1 VRALMLNGKAYAQ
14 RCLCS
19 TDEWALMGIVE
30 ELKPIFSPKSIAVI
44 GASRS
49 PTKLGFEIL
58 QNILVNGYKGKVIPI
73 NPETPEILGLR
84 ALPSVL
90 AVEEDIDLAIIVV
103 PAEFVPKVMTE
114 CAKKKVKGV
123 IIISSGFGEI
133 GEQGRL
139 LEKEVLDIA
148 KEAGIRVVGPNTLGY
163 KDPIDNL
170 DAAFVF
176 GMPKPG
182 EIALVSQSGALCV
195 GMIYY
200 ANGEHI
206 GLSRVISVG
215 NKADVDDADLIDYL
229 AQDKATK
236 VIAMYIEGIRDGKK
250 FLDAA
255 RRCKKPIVAIKAGRT
270 PAGSAAASTHT
281 GSLSGSDVVYDSA
294 FRQVHIQRAYDVGEL
309 FDYARALAYQPC
321 AKGNRVGIVS
331 NGGGAGIMT
340 ADWCE
345 SIGLKV
351 PGLTKKTRD
360 ALTPHLPSITTARN
374 PLDVTGDARFY
385 RYYVTGGI
393 MLADSNV
400 DALIMTCVHAGIAR
414 PREYVGAVIK
424 LVEENKH
431 LKKPIVACWVGGPE
445 VDEVVQ
451 ELRVK
456 NIPVY
461 PSAMR
466 AAKGVR
472 CLYDEGKRLEHAG
485 RSRSCV
491 T

>member
-1 VRALMLNGKAYAQ
+1 
-14 RCLCS
+14 
-19 TDEWALMGIVE
+19 MGIVD
-30 ELKPIFSPKSIAVI
+30 ELGPIFSPKSIAVV

-58 QNILVNGYKGKVIPI
+58 QNILVNGYKGRVYPI
-73 NPETPEILGLR
+73 NPETPEILGVP
-84 ALPSVL
+84 ALPSVM
-90 AVEEDIDLAIIVV
+90 AVKDDIDLAIIVV
-103 PAEFVPKVMTE
+103 PADFVPKVMTE

-123 IIISSGFGEI
+123 IIISSGFGEV
-133 GEQGRL
+133 GERGKE
-139 LEKEVLDIA
+139 LEREVLDIA
-148 KEAGIRVVGPNTLGY
+148 SAGGMRVVGPNTLGY

-229 AQDKATK
+229 DQDKATK
-236 VIAMYIEGIRDGKK
+236 VIAMYIEGIKDGKK
-250 FLDAA
+250 FLDSA

-270 PAGSAAASTHT
+270 PAGSAATSTHT

-309 FDYARALAYQPC
+309 FDFARALAYQPC
-321 AKGNRVGIVS
+321 SRGNRVGIVS
-331 NGGGAGIMT
+331 NGGGAGIMI

-345 SIGLKV
+345 SIGLVV
-351 PGLTKKTRD
+351 PSLAKKTCD
-360 ALTPHLPSITTARN
+360 ALRPHLPSITTARN
-374 PLDVTGDARFY
+374 PLDVTGDARFH
-385 RYYVTGGI
+385 RYYVTGSI
-393 MLADSNV
+393 VLQDPNV

-431 LKKPIVACWVGGPE
+431 LRKPIVACWVGGPE

-466 AAKGVR
+466 AARAVK
-472 CLYDEGKRLEHAG
+472 CLYDEGRRLEG
-485 RSRSCV
+485 TRSGASCRMK
-491 T
+491 

>member
-1 VRALMLNGKAYAQ
+1 
-14 RCLCS
+14 
-19 TDEWALMGIVE
+19 MGIVE
-30 ELKPIFSPKSIAVI
+30 ELGPIFSPKSIAVI

-49 PTKLGFEIL
+49 PTKLGFEVL
-58 QNILVNGYKGKVIPI
+58 QNIIVNGYRGKVYPI
-73 NPETPEILGLR
+73 NPEAPEILGIR

-90 AVEEDIDLAIIVV
+90 AVKDDIDLAIVVV

-114 CAKKKVKGV
+114 CAKKKVKGA
-123 IIISSGFGEI
+123 IIITSGFGEVS
-133 GEQGRL
+133 ERGRQ
-139 LEKEVLDIA
+139 LEAEVLDIA
-148 KEAGIRVVGPNTLGY
+148 RKGGMRIVGPNTLGY

-176 GMPKPG
+176 GLPKPG

-215 NKADVDDADLIDYL
+215 NKVDVDDADLIDYL
-229 AQDKATK
+229 DRDKATK
-236 VIAMYIEGIRDGKK
+236 VIAMYIEGIKDGKK
-250 FLDAA
+250 FLDSA
-255 RRCKKPIVAIKAGRT
+255 RKCRKPIVVIKAGRT

-294 FRQVHIQRAYDVGEL
+294 FRQVHIQRAYEVGEL
-309 FDYARALAYQPC
+309 FDFARALAYQPC
-321 AKGNRVGIVS
+321 ARGNRVGIVS

-345 SIGLKV
+345 SNGLKV
-351 PGLTKKTRD
+351 PNLAKKTCD
-360 ALTPHLPSITTARN
+360 ALGPHLPPITTARN
-374 PLDVTGDARFY
+374 PLDITGDARFH
-385 RYYVTGGI
+385 RYHVTGSI
-393 MLADSNV
+393 MLADPSI

-424 LVEENKH
+424 LVEENKQ

-466 AAKGVR
+466 AARAVK
-472 CLYDEGKRLEHAG
+472 CLYEESKRLKGTGRAG
-485 RSRSCV
+485 PCKAK
-491 T
+491 

>member
-1 VRALMLNGKAYAQ
+1 
-14 RCLCS
+14 
-19 TDEWALMGIVE
+19 MGTVE
-30 ELKPIFSPKSIAVI
+30 DLRPIFSPKSIAVI

-49 PTKLGFEIL
+49 PMKIGYEIL
-58 QNILVNGYKGKVIPI
+58 QNILVQGYTGKVYPI
-73 NPETPEILGLR
+73 NPETPTIMGLKTQ
-84 ALPSVL
+84 PSVL
-90 AVEEDIDLAIIVV
+90 AVKDDIDLAIIAV

-123 IIISSGFGEI
+123 IVISSGFSETGEK
-133 GEQGRL
+133 GKL
-139 LEKEVLDIA
+139 LEEEVLQIA
-148 KEAGIRVVGPNTLGY
+148 RKGGIRLIGPNTLGY

-176 GMPKPG
+176 GMPRPG
-182 EIALVSQSGALCV
+182 EIALISQSGALCI

-229 AQDKATK
+229 DNDPSTK
-236 VIAMYIEGIRDGKK
+236 VIAMYIEGIKDGKK
-250 FLDAA
+250 FLDSA
-255 RRCKKPIVAIKAGRT
+255 RRCQKPIVAIKAGRT

-281 GSLSGSDVVYDSA
+281 GSLSGSDAVYDSA
-294 FRQVHIQRAYDVGEL
+294 FRQVHIQRAYDVIEL
-309 FDYARALAYQPC
+309 FDFARALAYQPPTLSN
-321 AKGNRVGIVS
+321 KVGIIS
-331 NGGGAGIMT
+331 NGGGAGIMI

-351 PGLTKKTRD
+351 PNLAKKTVE
-360 ALTPHLPSITTARN
+360 ALRPHLPSITSAHN
-374 PLDVTGDARFY
+374 PLDVTGDARFH
-385 RYYVTGGI
+385 RYHATGSI
-393 MLADSNV
+393 MLSDPNV

-424 LVEENKH
+424 LVEEKRN

-466 AAKGVR
+466 AAKAVKS
-472 CLYDEGKRLEHAG
+472 LYDEGRRLEILTKKRQPKDNAG
-485 RSRSCV
+485 N
-491 T
+491 

>member
-1 VRALMLNGKAYAQ
+1 
-14 RCLCS
+14 
-19 TDEWALMGIVE
+19 MGTVE
-30 ELKPIFSPKSIAVI
+30 DLKPIFSPKSIAVI

-49 PTKLGFEIL
+49 PMKIGYEIL
-58 QNILVNGYKGKVIPI
+58 QNILVQGYTGKVYPI
-73 NPETPEILGLR
+73 NPETPMIMGLKTQ
-84 ALPSVL
+84 PSVL
-90 AVEEDIDLAIIVV
+90 AVKDDIDLAIIAV

-123 IIISSGFGEI
+123 IVISSGFGET
-133 GEQGRL
+133 GEKGKL
-139 LEKEVLDIA
+139 LEEEVLQIA
-148 KEAGIRVVGPNTLGY
+148 RKGGMRLIGPNTLGY

-176 GMPKPG
+176 GMPRPG
-182 EIALVSQSGALCV
+182 EIALISQSGALCI

-229 AQDKATK
+229 DNDPSTK
-236 VIAMYIEGIRDGKK
+236 VIAMYIEGIKDGKK
-250 FLDAA
+250 FLDSA
-255 RRCKKPIVAIKAGRT
+255 RRCQKPIVAIKAGRT

-281 GSLSGSDVVYDSA
+281 GSLSGSDAVYDSA
-294 FRQVHIQRAYDVGEL
+294 FKQVHIQRAYDVIEL
-309 FDYARALAYQPC
+309 FDFARALAYQPPTLSN
-321 AKGNRVGIVS
+321 KVGIIS
-331 NGGGAGIMT
+331 NGGGAGIMI

-351 PGLTKKTRD
+351 PNLAKKTVE
-360 ALTPHLPSITTARN
+360 ALLPHLPSITTARN
-374 PLDVTGDARFY
+374 PLDVAGDARFH
-385 RYYVTGGI
+385 RYHATGSI
-393 MLADSNV
+393 MLSDPNV

-424 LVEENKH
+424 LVEEKRN

-466 AAKGVR
+466 AAKAVR
-472 CLYDEGKRLEHAG
+472 SLYDEGRRLEILTKK
-485 RSRSCV
+485 RQPKDNSSN
-491 T
+491 

>member
-1 VRALMLNGKAYAQ
+1 MDGKAYAQ
-14 RCLCS
+14 RRRS
-19 TDEWALMGIVE
+19 SADERTLMGIVE
-30 ELKPIFSPKSIAVI
+30 ELRPIFSPKSIAVI

-58 QNILVNGYKGKVIPI
+58 QNILVSGYKGKVIPI
-73 NPETPEILGLR
+73 NPEAPEILGISS
-84 ALPSVL
+84 LPSVL
-90 AVEEDIDLAIIVV
+90 AVREDIDLAVIVV

-123 IIISSGFGEI
+123 IIISSGFGEV
-133 GEQGRL
+133 GEQGRR
-139 LEKEVLDIA
+139 LEREVLDIA
-148 KEAGIRVVGPNTLGY
+148 RKAGIRVVGPNTLGY

-229 AQDKATK
+229 DQDKATK
-236 VIAMYIEGIRDGKK
+236 IIAMYIEGIKDGKK

-255 RRCKKPIVAIKAGRT
+255 RRCRKPIVAIKAGRT

-294 FRQVHIQRAYDVGEL
+294 FRQVHIQRAFDVGEL

-321 AKGNRVGIVS
+321 AKGNRVGIIS
-331 NGGGAGIMT
+331 NGGGAGIMI

-345 SIGLKV
+345 STGLKV
-351 PGLTKKTRD
+351 PEIAKKTKD
-360 ALTPHLPSITTARN
+360 ALRPHLPPITTARN

-385 RYYVTGGI
+385 RYYVTGSI
-393 MLADSNV
+393 MLADPNV
-400 DALIMTCVHAGIAR
+400 DALIMACVHAGIAR

-424 LVEENKH
+424 LVEENKQ

-466 AAKGVR
+466 AAKAVK
-472 CLYDEGKRLEHAG
+472 CLYEEGKRLESAG
-485 RSRSCV
+485 RSKACKN
-491 T
+491 

>member
-1 VRALMLNGKAYAQ
+1 
-14 RCLCS
+14 
-19 TDEWALMGIVE
+19 MGTVE
-30 ELKPIFSPKSIAVI
+30 DLKPIFSPKSIAVI

-49 PTKLGFEIL
+49 PMKIGYEIL
-58 QNILVNGYKGKVIPI
+58 QNILVQGYTGKVYPI
-73 NPETPEILGLR
+73 NPETPMIMGLKTQ
-84 ALPSVL
+84 PSVL
-90 AVEEDIDLAIIVV
+90 AVKDDIDLAIVAV

-123 IIISSGFGEI
+123 IVISSGFGET
-133 GEQGRL
+133 GEKGKL
-139 LEKEVLDIA
+139 LEEEVLQIA
-148 KEAGIRVVGPNTLGY
+148 RKGGMRLIGPNTLGY

-176 GMPKPG
+176 GMPRPG
-182 EIALVSQSGALCV
+182 EIALISQSGALCI

-229 AQDKATK
+229 DNDPSTK
-236 VIAMYIEGIRDGKK
+236 IIAMYIEGIKDGKK
-250 FLDAA
+250 FLDSA
-255 RRCKKPIVAIKAGRT
+255 RRCQKPIVAIKAGRT

-281 GSLSGSDVVYDSA
+281 GSLSGSDAVYDSA
-294 FRQVHIQRAYDVGEL
+294 FKQVHIQRAYDVIEL
-309 FDYARALAYQPC
+309 FDFARALAYQPPTLSN
-321 AKGNRVGIVS
+321 KVGIIS
-331 NGGGAGIMT
+331 NGGGAGIMI

-351 PGLTKKTRD
+351 PNLSKKTIE
-360 ALTPHLPSITTARN
+360 ALRPHLPSIMSARN
-374 PLDVTGDARFY
+374 PLDVAGDARFH
-385 RYYVTGGI
+385 RYHATGSI
-393 MLADSNV
+393 MLSDPNV

-424 LVEENKH
+424 LVEEKRN

-466 AAKGVR
+466 AAKAVR
-472 CLYDEGKRLEHAG
+472 SLYDEGRRLEILTKMRQPKDNAG
-485 RSRSCV
+485 N
-491 T
+491 

>member
-1 VRALMLNGKAYAQ
+1 
-14 RCLCS
+14 
-19 TDEWALMGIVE
+19 MGTVE
-30 ELKPIFSPKSIAVI
+30 DLRPIFSPKSIAVI

-49 PTKLGFEIL
+49 PMKIGYEIL
-58 QNILVNGYKGKVIPI
+58 QNILVQGYTGKVYPI
-73 NPETPEILGLR
+73 NPETPTIMGLKTQ
-84 ALPSVL
+84 PSVL
-90 AVEEDIDLAIIVV
+90 AVKDDIDLAIIAV

-123 IIISSGFGEI
+123 IVISSGFSETGEK
-133 GEQGRL
+133 GKL
-139 LEKEVLDIA
+139 LEEEVLQIA
-148 KEAGIRVVGPNTLGY
+148 RKGGIRLIGPNTLGY

-176 GMPKPG
+176 GMPRPG
-182 EIALVSQSGALCV
+182 EIALISQSGALCI

-229 AQDKATK
+229 DNDPSTK
-236 VIAMYIEGIRDGKK
+236 VIAMYIEGIKDGKK
-250 FLDAA
+250 FLDSA
-255 RRCKKPIVAIKAGRT
+255 RRCQKPIVAIKAGRT

-281 GSLSGSDVVYDSA
+281 GSLSGSDAVYDSA
-294 FRQVHIQRAYDVGEL
+294 FRQVHIQRAYDVIEL
-309 FDYARALAYQPC
+309 FDFARALAYQPPTLSN
-321 AKGNRVGIVS
+321 KVGIIS
-331 NGGGAGIMT
+331 NGGGAGIMI

-351 PGLTKKTRD
+351 PNLAKKTIE
-360 ALTPHLPSITTARN
+360 ALRPHLPSITSARN
-374 PLDVTGDARFY
+374 PLDVTGDARFH
-385 RYYVTGGI
+385 RYHATGSI
-393 MLADSNV
+393 MLSDPNV

-424 LVEENKH
+424 LVEEKRN

-466 AAKGVR
+466 AAKAVR
-472 CLYDEGKRLEHAG
+472 CLYDEGRRLEILNRKKQPRENSSG
-485 RSRSCV
+485 
-491 T
+491 

>member
-1 VRALMLNGKAYAQ
+1 
-14 RCLCS
+14 
-19 TDEWALMGIVE
+19 MGIVD
-30 ELKPIFSPKSIAVI
+30 ELRPIFSPKSIAVI

-58 QNILVNGYKGKVIPI
+58 QNILVNGYKGKVYPI
-73 NPETPEILGLR
+73 NPEAPEILGIP

-90 AVEEDIDLAIIVV
+90 AVKDEIDLAIIVV
-103 PAEFVPKVMTE
+103 PADFVPKVMTE

-123 IIISSGFGEI
+123 IIITSGFGEV
-133 GEQGRL
+133 GEHGKRL
-139 LEKEVLDIA
+139 EREVLDIA
-148 KEAGIRVVGPNTLGY
+148 RKGGMRVIGPNTLGY

-229 AQDKATK
+229 DQDKATK
-236 VIAMYIEGIRDGKK
+236 VIAMYIEGIKDGKK
-250 FLDAA
+250 FLDSA
-255 RRCKKPIVAIKAGRT
+255 RRCRKPIVAIKAGRT

-294 FRQVHIQRAYDVGEL
+294 FRQVHIQRAFEIGEL
-309 FDYARALAYQPC
+309 FDFARALAYQPC
-321 AKGNRVGIVS
+321 SRGNRVGIIS

-345 SIGLKV
+345 SLGLSV
-351 PGLTKKTRD
+351 PSLTKKTCD

-374 PLDVTGDARFY
+374 PLDVTGDARFH
-385 RYYVTGGI
+385 RYHVTGSI
-393 MLADSNV
+393 MLQDPNI

-424 LVEENKH
+424 LVEENTQ
-431 LKKPIVACWVGGPE
+431 LRKPIVACWVGGPE

-466 AAKGVR
+466 AARAVK
-472 CLYDEGKRLEHAG
+472 CLHDEGKRLEG
-485 RSRSCV
+485 SRRGAACRV
-491 T
+491 R

>member
-1 VRALMLNGKAYAQ
+1 
-14 RCLCS
+14 
-19 TDEWALMGIVE
+19 MGTVE
-30 ELKPIFSPKSIAVI
+30 ELRPIFSPKSIAVI

-73 NPETPEILGLR
+73 NPEAPEILGLR

-90 AVEEDIDLAIIVV
+90 ATKDDIDLAVIAV
-103 PAEFVPKVMTE
+103 PAEAVPKVMTE
-114 CAKKKVKGV
+114 CAKKKVKGA
-123 IIISSGFGEI
+123 IIISSGFGET
-133 GEQGRL
+133 GERGKQ
-139 LEKEVLDIA
+139 LEAEVLDIA
-148 KEAGIRVVGPNTLGY
+148 RRGGIRVIGPNTLGY

-182 EIALVSQSGALCV
+182 EVALVSQSGALCV

-215 NKADVDDADLIDYL
+215 NKADVDDADLIEYL
-229 AQDKATK
+229 DNDKATK
-236 VIAMYIEGIRDGKK
+236 VIAMYIEGIKDGKK

-255 RRCKKPIVAIKAGRT
+255 RRCRKPIVAIKAGRT

-294 FRQVHIQRAYDVGEL
+294 FKQVHIQRAYDVAEL
-309 FDYARALAYQPC
+309 FDLARALAYQPC
-321 AKGNRVGIVS
+321 TRGNRVGIIS
-331 NGGGAGIMT
+331 NGGGAGIMM

-345 SIGLKV
+345 SLGLKV
-351 PGLTKKTRD
+351 PSLTKKTCD

-385 RYYVTGGI
+385 RYYVTGSI
-393 MLADSNV
+393 MLSDPNV
-400 DALIMTCVHAGIAR
+400 DSLIMTCVHAGIAR

-424 LVEENKH
+424 LVEEKKN

-466 AAKGVR
+466 AAKAVA
-472 CLYDEGKRLEHAG
+472 CLYEEGRRQEMTG
-485 RSRSCV
+485 RGGKCK
-491 T
+491 TK

>member
-1 VRALMLNGKAYAQ
+1 
-14 RCLCS
+14 
-19 TDEWALMGIVE
+19 MGTVE
-30 ELKPIFSPKSIAVI
+30 DLKPIFSPKSIAVI

-49 PTKLGFEIL
+49 PMKIGYEIL
-58 QNILVNGYKGKVIPI
+58 QNILVQGYTGKVYPI
-73 NPETPEILGLR
+73 NPETPTIMGLKTQ
-84 ALPSVL
+84 PSVL
-90 AVEEDIDLAIIVV
+90 AVKDDIDLAIIAV
-103 PAEFVPKVMTE
+103 PAEFVPKVITE

-123 IIISSGFGEI
+123 IVISSGFSETGEK
-133 GEQGRL
+133 GKL
-139 LEKEVLDIA
+139 LEEEVLQIA
-148 KEAGIRVVGPNTLGY
+148 RKGGIRLIGPNTLGY

-176 GMPKPG
+176 GMPRPG
-182 EIALVSQSGALCV
+182 EIALISQSGALCI

-229 AQDKATK
+229 DNDPSTK
-236 VIAMYIEGIRDGKK
+236 VIAMYIEGIKDGKK
-250 FLDAA
+250 FLDSA
-255 RRCKKPIVAIKAGRT
+255 RRCQKPIVAIKAGRT

-281 GSLSGSDVVYDSA
+281 GSFSGSDAVYDSA
-294 FRQVHIQRAYDVGEL
+294 FKQVHIQRAYDVIEL
-309 FDYARALAYQPC
+309 FDFARALAYQPPTLSN
-321 AKGNRVGIVS
+321 KVGIIS
-331 NGGGAGIMT
+331 NGGGAGIMI

-351 PGLTKKTRD
+351 PNLSKKTVE
-360 ALTPHLPSITTARN
+360 ALRPHLPSITTARN
-374 PLDVTGDARFY
+374 PLDVAGDARFY
-385 RYYVTGGI
+385 RYHATGSI
-393 MLADSNV
+393 MLSDPNV

-424 LVEENKH
+424 LVEEKRN

-466 AAKGVR
+466 AAKAVR
-472 CLYDEGKRLEHAG
+472 CLYDEGRRLEILTKKRQPTDNSG
-485 RSRSCV
+485 N
-491 T
+491 

>member
-1 VRALMLNGKAYAQ
+1 
-14 RCLCS
+14 
-19 TDEWALMGIVE
+19 MGTVE
-30 ELKPIFSPKSIAVI
+30 DLRPIFSPKSIAVI

-49 PTKLGFEIL
+49 PMKIGYEIL
-58 QNILVNGYKGKVIPI
+58 QNILVQGYTGKVYPI
-73 NPETPEILGLR
+73 NPETPMIMGLKTQ
-84 ALPSVL
+84 PSVL
-90 AVEEDIDLAIIVV
+90 AVKDDIDLAIIAV

-123 IIISSGFGEI
+123 IVISSGFSETGEK
-133 GEQGRL
+133 GKL
-139 LEKEVLDIA
+139 LEEEVLQIA
-148 KEAGIRVVGPNTLGY
+148 RKGGIRLIGPNTLGY

-176 GMPKPG
+176 GMPRPG
-182 EIALVSQSGALCV
+182 EIALISQSGALCI

-229 AQDKATK
+229 DNDPSTK
-236 VIAMYIEGIRDGKK
+236 VIAMYIEGIKDGKK
-250 FLDAA
+250 FLDSA
-255 RRCKKPIVAIKAGRT
+255 RRCQKPIVAIKAGRT

-281 GSLSGSDVVYDSA
+281 GSLSGSDAVYDSA
-294 FRQVHIQRAYDVGEL
+294 FRQVHIQRAYDVIEL
-309 FDYARALAYQPC
+309 FDFARALAYQPPTLSN
-321 AKGNRVGIVS
+321 KVGIIS
-331 NGGGAGIMT
+331 NGGGAGIMI

-351 PGLTKKTRD
+351 PNLAKKTIE
-360 ALTPHLPSITTARN
+360 ALRPHLPSITSARN
-374 PLDVTGDARFY
+374 PLDVTGDARFH
-385 RYYVTGGI
+385 RYHATGSI
-393 MLADSNV
+393 MLSDPNV

-424 LVEENKH
+424 LVEEKRN

-466 AAKGVR
+466 AAKAVR
-472 CLYDEGKRLEHAG
+472 CLYDEGRRLEILNG
-485 RSRSCV
+485 KKQPRENSSG
-491 T
+491 

>member
-1 VRALMLNGKAYAQ
+1 
-14 RCLCS
+14 
-19 TDEWALMGIVE
+19 
-30 ELKPIFSPKSIAVI
+30 
-44 GASRS
+44 
-49 PTKLGFEIL
+49 
-58 QNILVNGYKGKVIPI
+58 
-73 NPETPEILGLR
+73 
-84 ALPSVL
+84 VL
-90 AVEEDIDLAIIVV
+90 AVKDDIDLAIIAV

-123 IIISSGFGEI
+123 IVISSGFGET
-133 GEQGRL
+133 GEKGKL
-139 LEKEVLDIA
+139 LEEEVLQIA
-148 KEAGIRVVGPNTLGY
+148 RKGGMRLIGPNTLGY

-176 GMPKPG
+176 GMPRPG
-182 EIALVSQSGALCV
+182 EIALISQSGALCI

-229 AQDKATK
+229 DKDPSTK
-236 VIAMYIEGIRDGKK
+236 IIAMYIEGIKDGKK
-250 FLDAA
+250 FLDSA
-255 RRCKKPIVAIKAGRT
+255 RRCQKPIVAIKAGRT

-281 GSLSGSDVVYDSA
+281 GSLSGSDAVYDSA
-294 FRQVHIQRAYDVGEL
+294 FRQVHIQRAYDVIEL
-309 FDYARALAYQPC
+309 FDFARALAYQPPTLSN
-321 AKGNRVGIVS
+321 KVGIIS
-331 NGGGAGIMT
+331 NGGGAGIMI

-351 PGLTKKTRD
+351 PNLTKKTVE
-360 ALTPHLPSITTARN
+360 ALRPHLPSTTSARN
-374 PLDVTGDARFY
+374 PLDVAGDARFH
-385 RYYVTGGI
+385 RYHATGSI
-393 MLADSNV
+393 MLSDPNV

-424 LVEENKH
+424 LVEEKRN

-466 AAKGVR
+466 AAKAVKS
-472 CLYDEGKRLEHAG
+472 LYDEGKRLEILTKKRPPKDNSG
-485 RSRSCV
+485 N
-491 T
+491 

>member
-1 VRALMLNGKAYAQ
+1 
-14 RCLCS
+14 
-19 TDEWALMGIVE
+19 MGIVD
-30 ELKPIFSPKSIAVI
+30 ELGPIFSPTSIAVV

-58 QNILVNGYKGKVIPI
+58 QNILVNGYKGKVYPI
-73 NPETPEILGLR
+73 NPEAPEILGLP
-84 ALPSVL
+84 ALPSVM
-90 AVEEDIDLAIIVV
+90 AVKGDIDLAIIVV
-103 PAEFVPKVMTE
+103 PADFVPKVMIE

-123 IIISSGFGEI
+123 IIITSGFGEV
-133 GEQGRL
+133 GEHGKQ
-139 LEKEVLDIA
+139 LEREVLDIA
-148 KEAGIRVVGPNTLGY
+148 KKGGMRVVGPNTLGY
-163 KDPIDNL
+163 KDPINNL

-229 AQDKATK
+229 DQDKATK
-236 VIAMYIEGIRDGKK
+236 VIAMYIEGIKDGKK
-250 FLDAA
+250 FLDSA

-294 FRQVHIQRAYDVGEL
+294 FRQVHIQRAYEVGEL
-309 FDYARALAYQPC
+309 FDFARALAYQPC
-321 AKGNRVGIVS
+321 SRGNRVGIVS
-331 NGGGAGIMT
+331 NGGGAGIMI

-345 SIGLKV
+345 SLGLNV
-351 PGLTKKTRD
+351 PSLTKKTCD
-360 ALTPHLPSITTARN
+360 MLKPHLPTITTARN
-374 PLDVTGDARFY
+374 PLDVTGDARFH
-385 RYYVTGGI
+385 RYHVTGSI
-393 MLADSNV
+393 MLQDPTI
-400 DALIMTCVHAGIAR
+400 DALIMACVHAGIAR

-424 LVEENKH
+424 LVEENKQ
-431 LKKPIVACWVGGPE
+431 LRKPIVACWVGGPE

-466 AAKGVR
+466 AARAVK
-472 CLYDEGKRLEHAG
+472 CLYDEGRRLEGTRRGAPC
-485 RSRSCV
+485 RIK
-491 T
+491 

>member
-1 VRALMLNGKAYAQ
+1 
-14 RCLCS
+14 
-19 TDEWALMGIVE
+19 MGTVE
-30 ELKPIFSPKSIAVI
+30 DLKPIFSPKSIAVI

-49 PTKLGFEIL
+49 PMKIGYEIL
-58 QNILVNGYKGKVIPI
+58 QNILVQGYTGKVYPI
-73 NPETPEILGLR
+73 NPETPMIMGLKTQ
-84 ALPSVL
+84 PSVL
-90 AVEEDIDLAIIVV
+90 AVKDDIDLAIIAV

-123 IIISSGFGEI
+123 IVISSGFGET
-133 GEQGRL
+133 GEKGKL
-139 LEKEVLDIA
+139 LEEEVLQIA
-148 KEAGIRVVGPNTLGY
+148 RKGGMRLIGPNTLGY

-176 GMPKPG
+176 GMPRPG
-182 EIALVSQSGALCV
+182 EIALISQSGALCI

-229 AQDKATK
+229 DNDPSTK
-236 VIAMYIEGIRDGKK
+236 VIAMYIEGIKDGKK
-250 FLDAA
+250 FLDSA
-255 RRCKKPIVAIKAGRT
+255 RRCQKPIVAIKAGRT

-281 GSLSGSDVVYDSA
+281 GSLSGSDAVYDSA
-294 FRQVHIQRAYDVGEL
+294 FKQVHIQRAYDVIEL
-309 FDYARALAYQPC
+309 FDFARALAYQPPTLSN
-321 AKGNRVGIVS
+321 KVGIIS
-331 NGGGAGIMT
+331 NGGGAGIMI

-351 PGLTKKTRD
+351 PNLAKKTVE
-360 ALTPHLPSITTARN
+360 ALLPHLPSITSARN
-374 PLDVTGDARFY
+374 PLDVAGDARFH
-385 RYYVTGGI
+385 RYHATGSI
-393 MLADSNV
+393 MLSDPNV

-424 LVEENKH
+424 LVEEKRN

-466 AAKGVR
+466 AAKAVR
-472 CLYDEGKRLEHAG
+472 SLYDEGRRLEILTKKRQPKDNSG
-485 RSRSCV
+485 N
-491 T
+491 

>member
-1 VRALMLNGKAYAQ
+1 
-14 RCLCS
+14 
-19 TDEWALMGIVE
+19 MGTVE
-30 ELKPIFSPKSIAVI
+30 ELRPIFSPKSIAVI

-73 NPETPEILGLR
+73 NPETPTILGLR
-84 ALPSVL
+84 SLPSVL
-90 AVEEDIDLAIIVV
+90 ATKEEIDLAVIVV

-114 CAKKKVKGV
+114 CARKKVKGA
-123 IIISSGFGEI
+123 IIISSGFGET
-133 GEQGRL
+133 GERGRQ

-148 KEAGIRVVGPNTLGY
+148 KRGGIRVIGPNTLGY
-163 KDPIDNL
+163 KDPVDNL

-182 EIALVSQSGALCV
+182 EVALVSQSGALCV

-229 AQDKATK
+229 DQDEATK
-236 VIAMYIEGIRDGKK
+236 VIAMYIEGIKDGKK

-255 RRCKKPIVAIKAGRT
+255 RRCRKPIIAIKAGRT

-281 GSLSGSDVVYDSA
+281 GSLSGSDAVYDSA

-309 FDYARALAYQPC
+309 FDFARALAYQPC
-321 AKGNRVGIVS
+321 TRGNRVGIIS
-331 NGGGAGIMT
+331 NGGGAGIMMT
-340 ADWCE
+340 DWCE
-345 SIGLKV
+345 SLGLKV
-351 PGLTKKTRD
+351 PELTKKTRD
-360 ALTPHLPSITTARN
+360 ALTPHLPPITSARN
-374 PLDVTGDARFY
+374 PLDVTGDARFH
-385 RYYVTGGI
+385 RYYVTGSI
-393 MLADSNV
+393 MLSDPNIDS
-400 DALIMTCVHAGIAR
+400 LIMTCVHAGIAR

-424 LVEENKH
+424 LVEEKRN

-466 AAKGVR
+466 AARAVR
-472 CLYDEGKRLEHAG
+472 CLFDEGHRQATLG
-485 RSRSCV
+485 RRGKPK
-491 T
+491 TK

>member
-1 VRALMLNGKAYAQ
+1 
-14 RCLCS
+14 
-19 TDEWALMGIVE
+19 MGTVE
-30 ELKPIFSPKSIAVI
+30 DLKPIFSPRSIAVI

-49 PTKLGFEIL
+49 PMKIGYEIL
-58 QNILVNGYKGKVIPI
+58 QNILVQGYTGKVYPI
-73 NPETPEILGLR
+73 NPETPMIMGLKTQ
-84 ALPSVL
+84 PSVL
-90 AVEEDIDLAIIVV
+90 AVKDDIDLAIIAV

-114 CAKKKVKGV
+114 CARKKVKGAIV
-123 IIISSGFGEI
+123 ISSGFAEI
-133 GEQGRL
+133 GEKGKL
-139 LEKEVLDIA
+139 LEDEVLQIA
-148 KEAGIRVVGPNTLGY
+148 RKGGIRLIGPNTLGY

-176 GMPKPG
+176 GMPRPG
-182 EIALVSQSGALCV
+182 EIALISQSGALCI

-206 GLSRVISVG
+206 GLSRVISIG

-229 AQDKATK
+229 NNDPSTK
-236 VIAMYIEGIRDGKK
+236 VIAMYIEGIKDGKK
-250 FLDAA
+250 FLDSA
-255 RRCKKPIVAIKAGRT
+255 RRCQKPIVAIKAGRT

-281 GSLSGSDVVYDSA
+281 GSLSGSDAVYDSA
-294 FRQVHIQRAYDVGEL
+294 FRQVHIQRAYDVIEL
-309 FDYARALAYQPC
+309 FDFARALAYQPPTLSN
-321 AKGNRVGIVS
+321 KVGIIS
-331 NGGGAGIMT
+331 NGGGAGIMI

-351 PGLTKKTRD
+351 PNLSKKTVD
-360 ALTPHLPSITTARN
+360 ALRPHLPSITTARN
-374 PLDVTGDARFY
+374 PLDVTGDARFH
-385 RYYVTGGI
+385 RYHATGSI
-393 MLADSNV
+393 MLSDPNV

-424 LVEENKH
+424 LVEEKRN

-466 AAKGVR
+466 AAKAVR
-472 CLYDEGKRLEHAG
+472 SLYDEGKRLEILTKKRASKENSG
-485 RSRSCV
+485 D
-491 T
+491 

>member
-1 VRALMLNGKAYAQ
+1 
-14 RCLCS
+14 
-19 TDEWALMGIVE
+19 MGTVE
-30 ELKPIFSPKSIAVI
+30 DLKPIFSPKSIAVI

-49 PTKLGFEIL
+49 PMKIGYEIL
-58 QNILVNGYKGKVIPI
+58 QNILVQGYTGKVYPI
-73 NPETPEILGLR
+73 NPETPMIMGLKTQ
-84 ALPSVL
+84 PSVL
-90 AVEEDIDLAIIVV
+90 AVKDDIDLAIIAV

-123 IIISSGFGEI
+123 IVISSGFGET
-133 GEQGRL
+133 GEKGKL
-139 LEKEVLDIA
+139 LEEEVLQIA
-148 KEAGIRVVGPNTLGY
+148 RKGGMRLIGPNTLGY

-176 GMPKPG
+176 GMPRPG
-182 EIALVSQSGALCV
+182 EIALISQSGALCI

-229 AQDKATK
+229 NNDPSTK
-236 VIAMYIEGIRDGKK
+236 IIAMYIEGIKDGKK
-250 FLDAA
+250 FLDSA
-255 RRCKKPIVAIKAGRT
+255 RRCQKPIVAIKAGRT

-281 GSLSGSDVVYDSA
+281 GSLSGSDAVYDSA
-294 FRQVHIQRAYDVGEL
+294 FKQVHIQRAYDVIEL
-309 FDYARALAYQPC
+309 FDFARALAYQPPTLSN
-321 AKGNRVGIVS
+321 KVGIIS
-331 NGGGAGIMT
+331 NGGGAGIMI

-345 SIGLKV
+345 SIGLRV
-351 PGLTKKTRD
+351 PNLTKKTVE
-360 ALTPHLPSITTARN
+360 ALRPHLPSTTSARN
-374 PLDVTGDARFY
+374 PLDVAGDARFH
-385 RYYVTGGI
+385 RYHATGSI
-393 MLADSNV
+393 MLSDPNV

-424 LVEENKH
+424 LVEEKRN

-466 AAKGVR
+466 AAKAVKS
-472 CLYDEGKRLEHAG
+472 LYDEGRRLDILTKKRQPKDNSG
-485 RSRSCV
+485 N
-491 T
+491 

>member
-1 VRALMLNGKAYAQ
+1 
-14 RCLCS
+14 
-19 TDEWALMGIVE
+19 MGTVE
-30 ELKPIFSPKSIAVI
+30 DLKPIFSPKSIAVI

-58 QNILVNGYKGKVIPI
+58 QNILVNGYEGKVFPI
-73 NPETPEILGLR
+73 NPEAPEILGLQ
-84 ALPSVL
+84 ALPSVV
-90 AVEEDIDLAIIVV
+90 AVKEDIDLAIIVV

-114 CAKKKVKGV
+114 CAKKKVKGA
-123 IIISSGFGEI
+123 IIVTSGFGET
-133 GEQGRL
+133 GERGRK
-139 LEKEVLDIA
+139 LEDEVLAIA
-148 KEAGIRVVGPNTLGY
+148 RKGGIRVIGPNTLGY

-170 DAAFVF
+170 DAAFTF

-215 NKADVDDADLIDYL
+215 NKADIDDADLIDYL
-229 AQDKATK
+229 DQDRATK
-236 VIAMYIEGIRDGKK
+236 VIAMYIEGIEDGKK
-250 FLDAA
+250 FLDSA
-255 RRCKKPIVAIKAGRT
+255 RRCRKPIVAIKSGRT

-294 FRQVHIQRAYDVGEL
+294 FKQVRIQRVYDVGEL
-309 FDYARALAYQPC
+309 FDFARALAYQPPC
-321 AKGNRVGIVS
+321 KGNRVGIIS
-331 NGGGAGIMT
+331 NGGGAGIMI

-351 PGLTKKTRD
+351 HGLSEETRR
-360 ALTPHLPSITTARN
+360 ALTPHIPSITTARN
-374 PLDVTGDARFY
+374 PLDVTGDARFH
-385 RYYVTGGI
+385 RYYVTGSI
-393 MLADSNV
+393 MLREPNV
-400 DALIMTCVHAGIAR
+400 DAVIMACVNAGIAR

-424 LVEENKH
+424 LVEESKD
-431 LKKPIVACWVGGPE
+431 LRKPVVACWVGGPE

-466 AAKGVR
+466 AAKAVR
-472 CLYDEGKRLEHAG
+472 CLYDEGRRLEHLG
-485 RSRSCV
+485 RARAQKK
-491 T
+491 

>member
-1 VRALMLNGKAYAQ
+1 
-14 RCLCS
+14 
-19 TDEWALMGIVE
+19 MGTVE
-30 ELKPIFSPKSIAVI
+30 DLKPIFSPKSIAVI

-49 PTKLGFEIL
+49 PMKIGYEIL
-58 QNILVNGYKGKVIPI
+58 QNILVQGYTGKVYPI
-73 NPETPEILGLR
+73 NPETPMIMGLKTQ
-84 ALPSVL
+84 PSVL
-90 AVEEDIDLAIIVV
+90 AVKDDIDLAIIAV

-114 CAKKKVKGV
+114 CAKKKVKGAIV
-123 IIISSGFGEI
+123 ISSGFGET
-133 GEQGRL
+133 GEKGKL
-139 LEKEVLDIA
+139 LEEEVLQIA
-148 KEAGIRVVGPNTLGY
+148 RKGGIRLIGPNTLGY

-176 GMPKPG
+176 GMPRPG
-182 EIALVSQSGALCV
+182 EIALISQSGALCI

-229 AQDKATK
+229 DNDPSTK
-236 VIAMYIEGIRDGKK
+236 VIAMYIEGIKDGKK
-250 FLDAA
+250 FLDSA
-255 RRCKKPIVAIKAGRT
+255 RRCQKPIVAIKAGRT

-281 GSLSGSDVVYDSA
+281 GSLSGSDAVYDSA
-294 FRQVHIQRAYDVGEL
+294 FKQVHIQRAYDVIEL
-309 FDYARALAYQPC
+309 FDFARALAYQPPTLSN
-321 AKGNRVGIVS
+321 KVGIIS
-331 NGGGAGIMT
+331 NGGGAGIMI

-351 PGLTKKTRD
+351 PNLSKKTIE
-360 ALTPHLPSITTARN
+360 ALMPHLPSITTARN
-374 PLDVTGDARFY
+374 PLDVAGDARFH
-385 RYYVTGGI
+385 RYHATGSI
-393 MLADSNV
+393 MLSDPNV

-424 LVEENKH
+424 LVEEKRN

-466 AAKGVR
+466 AAKAVKS
-472 CLYDEGKRLEHAG
+472 LYDEGRRLEILTKKRQPKDNSG
-485 RSRSCV
+485 N
-491 T
+491 